1 MIQQFSRFVK
11 SGAGLE
17 KTLRLIQC
25 VSQVVAALTV
35 SSALAMQL
43 TTVKLQLALARRYFR
58 FFGFIDSFERMFAL
72 LGKGGFSSVAGVL
85 ELAKCTCFGLYFVLE
100 DLTTLHAMGVYTV
113 PWNGRMMDQANT
125 FWFYALSFSVA
136 GAIWSLLVGPAEQ
149 PFKKNGKKKNRKTS
163 EKAPPVKATA
173 APARVKQIVVDGC
186 DLLIP
191 LELLGWMPTGD
202 VVVGSTMVLSTLL
215 TAQDIW
221 ARVSKSQKEMD
232 LQGIEPWTTPMLR
245 EYYTTKPQAQL
256 DERDGL
262 LVLYDT
268 KLQQDGKGLSIEC
281 QCILL

>member
-1 MIQQFSRFVK
+1 MIPQFSRFVK

-58 FFGFIDSFERMFAL
+58 FFGFIDSFQRMLAL
-72 LGKGGFSSVAGVL
+72 LGKDGFSSVAGML

-100 DLTTLHAMGVYTV
+100 DLTTLHAMGVYAV
-113 PWNGRMMDQANT
+113 SWNGRVMDQANT

-136 GAIWSLLVGPAEQ
+136 GAIWALLAGSEQ
-149 PFKKNGKKKNRKTS
+149 PLKKNGKRKNQKTTS
-163 EKAPPVKATA
+163 EKATPVKVTATST
-173 APARVKQIVVDGC
+173 RVKQIVVDGC

-221 ARVSKSQKEMD
+221 ARDKSPKKMD

-256 DERDGL
+256 DERHGR
-262 LVLYDT
+262 LV
-268 KLQQDGKGLSIEC
+268 SEEWI
-281 QCILL
+281 